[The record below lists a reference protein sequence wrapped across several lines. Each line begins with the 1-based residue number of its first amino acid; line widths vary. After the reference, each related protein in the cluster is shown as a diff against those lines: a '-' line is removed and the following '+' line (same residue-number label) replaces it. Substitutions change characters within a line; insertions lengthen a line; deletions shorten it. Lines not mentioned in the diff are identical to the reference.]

1 MKKFCLLFIIFSLIS
16 AIPAFAMKKILNDN
30 NDRRVP
36 SRCSGPVEEYTEE
49 ETYVYNTNYQN
60 NQMPPYNASYQM
72 ERYIHYYKPLLSQ
85 DMRTE
90 LIGTT
95 WYYPK
100 YVTRYTGNSVNSQ
113 PASYKTST
121 KTKKTPKKLSKR
133 YLREAADYYT
143 QDTLSSNPDKAYPA
157 GFEL

>member
-1 MKKFCLLFIIFSLIS
+1 MKKFCLLLLMFSLIS
-16 AIPAFAMKKILNDN
+16 VPAFAMKKILNDN
-30 NDRRVP
+30 SDRRVP

-49 ETYVYNTNYQN
+49 ETSVYDTNYQP
-60 NQMPPYNASYQM
+60 NQMPSYNSSYQM
-72 ERYIHYYKPLLSQ
+72 ERYINYYKPLLSQ

-100 YVTRYTGNSVNSQ
+100 YVTRYTNNSINSQ
-113 PASYKTST
+113 PATAKTS
-121 KTKKTPKKLSKR
+121 KKAKKAKKELSKR

-143 QDTLSSNPDKAYPA
+143 QDTLGPNPDKAYPA
-157 GFEL
+157 GFEI